1 MAIDAESFGDFKLS
15 DLFNSR
21 NHPRP
26 GDALLILHASQ
37 EQMIASC
44 WPAAFMLRHKETSR
58 LIYRG
63 TTFIAPPHEVWAHDV
78 DATFELLWQGL
89 PLDPEEQMDAAKKRT
104 LRARFTFIRCSDLQS
119 RSLVSAFD
127 NAPAEQFVF
136 VPDVS
141 LYSNPDAPSTE
152 EMGAAPKLDEDIW
165 VRATVA
171 TAKQLI
177 DQAGQKLC
185 FLLMT
190 SPADPPIKPTNIDLI
205 GEVENLST
213 ASFRIADEKSFL
225 PRVQKMVALA
235 KAGRAAEAFDLLDA
249 EAVPALMKLQA
260 RIQVAHHSGDS
271 ETAARLIR
279 ELLEQT
285 TVPASS
291 ASRLATICHQSDDLP
306 TAKRLIEGALDEI
319 SQEESLSACLQMVTS
334 MHDADLVKRVWTRFK
349 TLFPAN
355 PHLQYDCEIRML
367 QICRQDADEI
377 SSSPIARTGFTEFHT
392 LLAERL
398 APETDVDYQNLLKE
412 VHTQW
417 PQHASLAAMCAATH
431 AETSGDAQTAWGLAG
446 LLIPD
451 TRFAPA
457 AAKLIVRTMRALFL
471 VEAASREQLGVYSEP
486 LKLLVEHL
494 GQHPG
499 DKEIRALLRRT
510 LSVEFAG
517 REGLALIAA
526 VAAEFA
532 DDMPESVSEECGV
545 DMATDEE
552 YQEFQQRWI
561 EWAAQQVMVDPRMPL
576 PTDVVGTNA
585 GGLTRRIRGF
595 IEYGVV
601 KYDQADDLETLSLQ
615 AHILAALARHVHG
628 THDDLQALRVLS
640 GKFSLMNNHQRA
652 RDLAEL
658 ILEIAGDPP
667 GRRRLA
673 WSAYADIYQRSHDA
687 TDALLALACAGAT
700 RAQLPSSDLYHET
713 YTHLRTLRD
722 MGLYDA
728 AEVLLEKCTKLYGKL
743 GMTETMRHRLEV
755 VGLTLQLHKDSGMG
769 LATLK
774 ILKENCQRVFLD
786 AVRLGDE
793 LFAAA
798 YLFVQALGLYER
810 AGGQLT
816 AEAAEAKKQALTA
829 IGPEAALILQ
839 AISAKRPTAAELV
852 DLHNRTARSRYA
864 SDAPTDA
871 FAANLVAPR
880 LLAPTD
886 PEVTVQ
892 EACLAIELLADRG
905 LTLEAPPAAL
915 TVDRPIRFAQ
925 SLAQEHQVSVL
936 MLAHDSADELVA
948 TIVEPD
954 GAEVR
959 RAPGS
964 STTAKE
970 RLRVWSQSYPFKYG
984 LIDPRKRIDVDGN
997 GSRFRSVG
1005 DSEFYESMRPFSIP
1019 LPRSKRVLVVAE
1031 PEVAQLAFN
1040 LVLRPGGDLIGYDT
1054 AIGMVPSLTWLEAIH
1069 RRTRTSGERR
1079 VAWLSDAGDPAELDA
1094 MSVVRGMLEAH
1105 LDSYRI
1111 TLDTSRNLPQGL
1123 EGAQMAIVTAH
1134 GQLARGDRYF
1144 RRIVD
1149 EGALRESP
1157 LALAQ
1162 ALARVELVILFVC
1175 SGGRMDRH
1183 PSASTTVGLPKMLL
1197 EQGCRTVIASPWPL
1211 ESLAAGPW
1219 LEGFLANWERGATAM
1234 DACHEANKRMAV
1246 RREGEPQFSLAMTVY
1261 GDPMLVR
1268 PPGT

>member
-1 MAIDAESFGDFKLS
+1 MSVNAESSENFKLS
-15 DLFNSR
+15 DLFNTQYL
-21 NHPRP
+21 PQP

-37 EQMIASC
+37 EQMLARC

-58 LIYRG
+58 LVYRG
-63 TTFIAPPHEVWAHDV
+63 TTFIAPPSEVWVHDA
-78 DATFELLWQGL
+78 DATFELLLQGL
-89 PLDPEEQMDAAKKRT
+89 PLDPEEQMGPAQQKA
-104 LRARFTFIRCSDLQS
+104 LRAMFTFVRCSDLES
-119 RSLVSAFD
+119 RSLVNAFD
-127 NAPAEQFVF
+127 EAPAEQFVF

-141 LYSNPDAPSTE
+141 LYSNPDAPSTGE
-152 EMGAAPKLDEDIW
+152 RGAALKLEEDTW

-171 TAKQLI
+171 TAQQLI
-177 DQAGQKLC
+177 VLAKQKSR
-185 FLLMT
+185 FLLLT
-190 SPADPPIKPTNIDLI
+190 SPADPPIKPVNINLI
-205 GEVENLST
+205 GDVEHLSM
-213 ASFRIADEKSFL
+213 ASFRIANEESFL
-225 PRVQKMVALA
+225 PRVQKMVALS
-235 KAGRAAEAFDLLDA
+235 KTGRAAEALDQLDA
-249 EAVPALMKLQA
+249 EALPALMKLQA
-260 RIQVAHHSGDS
+260 RIQIVHHSGDS
-271 ETAARLIR
+271 EGAAKLIR

-291 ASRLATICHQSDDLP
+291 ASRLAAICHQGDDLP
-306 TAKRLIEGALDEI
+306 TAKRLIDGALGEI
-319 SQEESLSACLQMVTS
+319 SQEESLSACLQIATS
-334 MHDADLVKRVWTRFK
+334 MRDADLVERGWTRFK

-355 PHLQYDCEIRML
+355 RDLQYDCEIRML
-367 QICRQDADEI
+367 QICRQNAYEVKA
-377 SSSPIARTGFTEFHT
+377 SPIARTGFTEVHT

-398 APETDVDYQNLLKE
+398 APETDIDYQVLLEE
-412 VHTQW
+412 VRTQW
-417 PQHASLAAMCAATH
+417 PQHHDLAAMCAATH
-431 AETSGDAQTAWGLAG
+431 AEVSGDPQAAWGLAG
-446 LLIPD
+446 LLIPG

-457 AAKLIVRTMRALFL
+457 AAKLIVRTIRALFL
-471 VEAASREQLGVYSEP
+471 VEAASREQLGVYVEP

-532 DDMPESVSEECGV
+532 DNMPEPIAEESGV
-545 DMATDEE
+545 DVATDEE
-552 YQEFQQRWI
+552 FQNFQQRWK
-561 EWAAQQVMVDPRMPL
+561 EWAKQQVMVDPRVPL
-576 PTDVVGTNA
+576 PAGVVGA
-585 GGLTRRIRGF
+585 DAVGLARLIRNF
-595 IEYGVV
+595 IEHGVV
-601 KYDQADDLETLSLQ
+601 EYDQADDLEDLSFQ
-615 AHILAALARHVHG
+615 AHILAPLARHIPS
-628 THDDLQALRVLS
+628 TYDDLQALRALS
-640 GKFSLMNNHQRA
+640 VKFSLMNNHQRA

-658 ILEIAGDPP
+658 ILEIAGDQP

-673 WSAYADIYQRSHDA
+673 WSAYADIYQRAHDA
-687 TDALLALACAGAT
+687 TDALLAIACAGAT
-700 RAQLPSSDLYHET
+700 RARLPASNLYHET

-722 MGLYDA
+722 MGLHDA
-728 AEVLLEKCTKLYGKL
+728 AEVLLEKCSSFFGKL
-743 GMTETMRHRLEV
+743 GMTEAMQHRLEV
-755 VGLTLQLHKDSGMG
+755 VGLTLQMSRGANMEVAALQ
-769 LATLK
+769 TFQ
-774 ILKENCQRVFLD
+774 ENCQRVFLD

-816 AEAAEAKKQALTA
+816 VEAAAAKQQALTA
-829 IGPEAALILQ
+829 IGPEAALTLQ
-839 AISAKRPTAAELV
+839 AISAKRPTAAQLV
-852 DLHNRTARSRYA
+852 DLHNRTARARYA

-871 FAANLVAPR
+871 YATNLVAPR
-880 LLAPTD
+880 LLAPAD

-892 EACLAIELLADRG
+892 DACLAIELLADRG
-905 LTLEAPPAAL
+905 LTLEAPPAPL
-915 TVDRPIRFAQ
+915 TVDGPIRFAR

-936 MLAHDSADELVA
+936 MLAHDSAGELVA

-954 GAEVR
+954 GAEVQ
-959 RAPGS
+959 RAPRS
-964 STTAKE
+964 STTARD
-970 RLRVWSQSYPFKYG
+970 RLRAWSQTYPFRYG
-984 LIDPRKRIDVDGN
+984 LIDPRKRVDVDGN

-1005 DSEFYESMRPFSIP
+1005 DGEFYESMRPFTIP
-1019 LPRSKRVLVVAE
+1019 LPQGTRVLIVAE
-1031 PEVAQLAFN
+1031 PEVAQVAFN
-1040 LVLRPGGDLIGYDT
+1040 LVVRPDGDLIGYDT
-1054 AIGMVPSLTWLEAIH
+1054 AIGMVPSLTWLEAI
-1069 RRTRTSGERR
+1069 RQRTRTDGDRR

-1111 TLDTSRNLPQGL
+1111 TLDTSRDLPQGL
-1123 EGAQMAIVTAH
+1123 EGAQMAIVTTH
-1134 GQLARGDRYF
+1134 GQLARGERYF

-1149 EGALRESP
+1149 EGALKESP

-1219 LEGFLANWERGATAM
+1219 LEGFLAHWEQGATAM
-1234 DACHEANKRMAV
+1234 DACHEANKRMAA
-1246 RREGEPQFSLAMTVY
+1246 RREREPQFSLAMTVY
-1261 GDPMLVR
+1261 GDPLLVR